1 MMIEYIVH
9 KDGVVV
15 MFLIVDNL
23 FLELE
28 MSDQDINFIDG
39 YAVIEFEIEGLC
51 YVSGIINSNYK
62 IVTPFNVSK
71 DDLKSITLFKNKK
84 AIYETTDEKGN
95 QTFLLIDL
103 EKTLKQTGENTKPK
117 LNVMTKFDG
126 YDDLSDEKAIVII
139 DNKYAILDVSNVKLS
154 NIKFDK
160 ILEVDEKDGE
170 IKTFGVVN
178 VGFTYSNSNE
188 DVYYMDG
195 EYASSYDLYFKILP
209 DGTVTNPIYVNDI
222 ELWIPEEKLDDLDY
236 IASMVNDTFIN
247 PKKERAICK
256 VLQ

>member
-1 MMIEYIVH
+1 MKTHVTH
-9 KDGVVV
+9 KNGALII
-15 MFLIVDNL
+15 FLDVDNNYI
-23 FLELE
+23 EVE
-28 MSDQDINFIDG
+28 IKDENINFIDG
-39 YAVIEFEIEGLC
+39 YAAIKFKIEEIG
-51 YVSGIINSNYK
+51 YVSGIIDSNYK
-62 IVTPFNVSK
+62 IVKPLDVSK
-71 DDLKSITLFKNKK
+71 DDLKSITIFKNKK
-84 AIYETTDEKGN
+84 AICETKDNGKQKFYLADLENTTDIWVG
-95 QTFLLIDL
+95 
-103 EKTLKQTGENTKPK
+103 KTKFQL
-117 LNVMTKFDG
+117 LNVIMKFDG

-195 EYASSYDLYFKILP
+195 EYMPSYDLYFKILP

-236 IASMVNDTFIN
+236 IASVVNDNFIN
-247 PKKERAICK
+247 PKKERTICK